1 MQAPRRLTP
10 YLWMSPDHSRKAPT
24 LDWPRSIPQL
34 TGIGHT
40 VVLVVPLLDGHTD
53 LVIDG
58 KYENQVAGAFGSY
71 TCTRLL
77 DSDPIIQTS
86 EGSNHEERSLN
97 AMILFVDRWRAV
109 RSTVLDLR
117 NNLLENVYE
126 SEIVRLEKLREHYQK
141 QAGKIPQWLNI
152 WSLDNL
158 ITRRMYLWY
167 TD

>member
-1 MQAPRRLTP
+1 MSHLKIIRAKHPPSTDPVQ
-10 YLWMSPDHSRKAPT
+10 YLSLR
-24 LDWPRSIPQL
+24 
-34 TGIGHT
+34 GIGHT

-53 LVIDG
+53 LVVDG

-141 QAGKIPQWLNI
+141 QAGKIPQWLNV
-152 WSLDNL
+152 
-158 ITRRMYLWY
+158 
-167 TD
+167 